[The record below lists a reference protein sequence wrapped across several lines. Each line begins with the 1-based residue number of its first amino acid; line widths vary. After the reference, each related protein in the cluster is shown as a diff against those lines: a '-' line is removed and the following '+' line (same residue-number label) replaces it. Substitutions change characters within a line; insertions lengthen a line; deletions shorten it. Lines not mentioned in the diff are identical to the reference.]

1 MLGNGFVFIFSD
13 ITFVSVY
20 SFSSG
25 MSSFSNIYSAGKF
38 FPSGKFVIVGS
49 CNNVISP
56 DMCAK
61 LVSGSIAGKSARVRL
76 RIFIGG
82 EYPFEVGWLSVSH

>member
-20 SFSSG
+20 SLFDGIS
-25 MSSFSNIYSAGKF
+25 
-38 FPSGKFVIVGS
+38 
-49 CNNVISP
+49 SP

-61 LVSGSIAGKSARVRL
+61 LASGSITRKRAQVRL
-76 RIFIGG
+76 RVFIGG
-82 EYPFEVGWLSVSH
+82 EYPFEVGWLSVSD